1 MSKTNVTIDVAN
13 FGEFLW
19 ALDRFLLWIQ
29 IVMSHHF
36 HNRKYLDFLKS
47 KKHSILDIYFF
58 YLFSSYMIDLLM
70 PRFCHC
76 QLLNKLF
83 I

>member
-29 IVMSHHF
+29 IVMSPAF
-36 HNRKYLDFLKS
+36 
-47 KKHSILDIYFF
+47 
-58 YLFSSYMIDLLM
+58 
-70 PRFCHC
+70 P
-76 QLLNKLF
+76 
-83 I
+83 